1 MEFQYEYKEVVVS
14 SRLDITSGLIAGH
27 VSQNWFLT
35 HTENIDNKV
44 VCHFHRKV
52 GKTGEEICQDV

>member
-14 SRLDITSGLIAGH
+14 SRLDITSGFLAG
-27 VSQNWFLT
+27 
-35 HTENIDNKV
+35 NIDNKV

-52 GKTGEEICQDV
+52 SKTGEEICQDV